1 VPDTAQRALND
12 FCSPGSGRAQT
23 NGAGAD
29 QPPQCRLRCGAAGP
43 VLGLLVLA
51 LIGLGFCSFLASSTW
66 TGTYYCADG
75 AADDGPPP
83 AEDGLTDL
91 IQAITFQR
99 SSGDLITVPMAGIGP
114 TTFSLPLRL

>member
-1 VPDTAQRALND
+1 VLCLMYWDSSSPC
-12 FCSPGSGRAQT
+12 CSASRSLSKAPSDAS
-23 NGAGAD
+23 
-29 QPPQCRLRCGAAGP
+29 
-43 VLGLLVLA
+43 LVLVVKLSVLA
-51 LIGLGFCSFLASSTW
+51 FARFSLRAPGLAHN
-66 TGTYYCADG
+66 YCADG